1 MLEELE
7 PLFQRRTHRG
17 LSNIHKYIAE
27 KASNYHH
34 DNATTMC
41 NNNAPIYTRS
51 FSARNSSSFKCEEV
65 TANNQQHQ
73 NRKLTCNTGSNLHV
87 RRRLNTS
94 RAGTFSL
101 SLCFS
106 KPVAE
111 ELEPPFQRRTH
122 KESSN
127 IQRSIAEKASNYHH
141 DNATTMCNNNAPIHT
156 LGFSA

>member
-7 PLFQRRTHRG
+7 PLFQRRTLRG

-87 RRRLNTS
+87 RHRLNTS
-94 RAGTFSL
+94 RAGTFSSSRSFRCVFRSRWRRSWSLPFKEEHTKRVQTYSDL
-101 SLCFS
+101 SPR
-106 KPVAE
+106 KH
-111 ELEPPFQRRTH
+111 RT
-122 KESSN
+122 
-127 IQRSIAEKASNYHH
+127 ITTITQLQC
-141 DNATTMCNNNAPIHT
+141 ATTMPLFIH
-156 LGFSA
+156 